1 MSYFQPYLPGPG
13 ELGALLACG
22 VVLAGFLAIGA
33 LVGRSR
39 RPGLEAMLAGWGLVA
54 CVPALGQWF
63 VPVNLPIYGAAVGV
77 LALASAWVCRRS
89 LAGTPLW
96 RPAVLL
102 MPALVVACGVPLDEW
117 DSFSHWGINAAW
129 LWRHE
134 TLPWPGLPLSPSS
147 NPDYPYGYPLA
158 LYFASL
164 LRGAYIPNAGAI
176 VNVMVLVGVAATLAR
191 LAAGDDARR
200 RDARPWLWSAWGVL
214 ATLVLN
220 PGFVRSTTL
229 ATYADTV
236 FAATLMAVC
245 LALWRLAEAGR
256 DRWAGA
262 WMTAA
267 ALALAVVNVKESGL
281 IALGVIATAVV
292 LVALRDPVVRRGLG
306 RLLTALLPAALA
318 GLAWQQYTAGWL
330 PSSFSILPAGQWRFH
345 LLPDLARSAGAVV
358 ADHGV
363 YYVLLVTVVALGT
376 RGWWRAGGR
385 VDRFL
390 ALVALV
396 VMGHLATVFLAYMG
410 ASFTEAEVARAA
422 SLHRYATQVGLLVVA
437 AAVLVL
443 GRRAAARGR
452 GREPAGN
459 GAAGRWLVAAC
470 VAVML
475 AGAPYLYRERTDFE
489 TFFLQHGRM
498 LADGLPEGS
507 SVALLGWRELPL
519 AYFLLRY
526 EMFRPGR
533 EDRDLSLV
541 RVFEPLAGPGPDRRQ
556 QLQRLARRQALDYL
570 LIIGEDLH
578 GEGGPDMLLLAR
590 DGAAWRKLDAWLNE

>member
-1 MSYFQPYLPGPG
+1 MSYFQPYLPDPG

-22 VVLAGFLAIGA
+22 LVFAGFLAIGA

-39 RPGLEAMLAGWGLVA
+39 RPGLEAVLAGWGLVA
-54 CVPALGQWF
+54 CLPALGQWF
-63 VPVNLPIYGAAVGV
+63 APVNLSIYGVAIGV

-89 LAGTPLW
+89 LAATPLW

-102 MPALVVACGVPLDEW
+102 LPALVVACGVPLDQW

-164 LRGAYIPNAGAI
+164 LRGTYIPNAGAI
-176 VNVMVLVGVAATLAR
+176 VNVMLLVGVSAALAR
-191 LAAGDDARR
+191 LAAGDDATR
-200 RDARPWLWSAWGVL
+200 RDARPWFWSAWGVL

-229 ATYADTV
+229 ATYADMV
-236 FAATLMAVC
+236 FSACLMAVC
-245 LALWRLAEAGR
+245 LALWRLAEADK
-256 DRWAGA
+256 DRWIVA
-262 WMTAA
+262 WMTTA

-281 IALGVIATAVV
+281 IALGVIATSVV
-292 LVALRDPVVRRGLG
+292 MVALRDRVVRRGLG
-306 RLLTALLPAALA
+306 RLLTTLVPAALA
-318 GLAWQQYTAGWL
+318 GFAWQQYTAGWL
-330 PSSFSILPAGQWRFH
+330 PSSFAILPLGQWRFD

-363 YYVLLVTVVALGT
+363 YYVLLVTVVVLGA
-376 RGWWRAGGR
+376 RGWWRASGR

-396 VMGHLATVFLAYMG
+396 VMGHLATVLLAYMG

-422 SLHRYATQVGLLVVA
+422 SFHRYATQVGLLVLA

-443 GRRAAARGR
+443 GRRAVARGR
-452 GREPAGN
+452 DRESAGN
-459 GAAGRWLVAAC
+459 GTGGRWLVAVC
-470 VAVML
+470 VAAML
-475 AGAPYLYRERTDFE
+475 AGAPYLHRERSEFE
-489 TFFLQHGRM
+489 TFFLQQGRM
-498 LADGLPEGS
+498 LADRLPEGS
-507 SVALLGWRELPL
+507 SVGLLGWHELPF

-526 EMFRPGR
+526 ELFRPGR
-533 EDRDLSLV
+533 ESRDLSLV
-541 RVFEPLAGPGPDRRQ
+541 RVFEPLAGQGSERRRQ
-556 QLQRLARRQALDYL
+556 MQRLARRQALDYL

-578 GEGGPDMLLLAR
+578 GDVGPDMLLLAR
-590 DGAAWRKLDAWLNE
+590 DGAAWRKHEAWLNE